1 MVYEEETMS
10 EITFKSKWFEKCIR
24 DYLGLTDDIITEEEL
39 GRIKYLYVSTTNDFE
54 LGFGSQELKNPF
66 SFSNSGDEWEYACI
80 SDTGRYNNLDEFVE
94 IKKYNSFFRL
104 YLKKNILEL
113 EEDLQD
119 KNTDLN
125 FSEMKEFENNIK
137 YYYAEDEDYE
147 GLTEDEDTY
156 DMDMLFAED
165 FGYLTNLE
173 TLRLMSCETEIHSLK
188 FLEKLDKLKVLEI
201 GEVRLNEL
209 DGLDKLIGL
218 DRLCIWAN

>member
-1 MVYEEETMS
+1 MS

-24 DYLGLTDDIITEEEL
+24 NYLGIKDENITEEDL

-54 LGFGSQELKNPF
+54 LGFGSQELIVPF
-66 SFSNSGDEWEYACI
+66 NFSNSGDEWDCACI
-80 SDTGRYNNLDEFVE
+80 SDTGRYNNLDEFIE
-94 IKKYNSFFRL
+94 IKKYNLFSRL
-104 YLKKNILEL
+104 YIKRNILEL
-113 EEDLQD
+113 EEDIHKD
-119 KNTDLN
+119 MDLN
-125 FSEMKEFENNIK
+125 LTKMEDFENNIK

-156 DMDMLFAED
+156 DMGMLFAED

-173 TLRLMSCETEIHSLK
+173 TLRFISCETEIHSLK

-201 GEVRLNEL
+201 GEVRLHEL

-218 DRLCIWAN
+218 DKLCIWTN